1 MSQASESPAKQTHH
15 LRTWLVV
22 GACLI
27 YCVLLRVLPYVLT
40 AMGAQNDWFSQNFPW
55 SLTPILAVGMFA
67 GAMFTNRYAAA
78 GLLLAALIVSDL
90 GIWLASG
97 HIEWAFYPGTP
108 FNYLCLLATILLGY
122 VLRNDRSWIKPIGM
136 GVLASVAYF
145 IVSNFGSWLTLQEYT
160 KDVSGLIQCYVSAL
174 PFYRN
179 LLAGTC
185 LGSVVLFCPLLLN
198 ALAPIQEPSSQLD
211 QSGSSTAR

>member
-1 MSQASESPAKQTHH
+1 MSQASEPPMKQTHH
-15 LRTWLVV
+15 LRVWLVV
-22 GACLI
+22 VACLI

-40 AMGAQNDWFSQNFPW
+40 AIGAQNDWFSQNFPW
-55 SLTPILAVGMFA
+55 SFTPVLAVGMLA
-67 GAMFTNRYAAA
+67 GAMLTNRYAAA
-78 GLLLAALIVSDL
+78 GLLLAALIASDV

-97 HIEWAFYPGTP
+97 HLDWAFYPGTP

-145 IVSNFGSWLTLQEYT
+145 VVSNFGSWLTLEEYT
-160 KDVSGLIQCYVSAL
+160 KDLSGLVQCYVSAL
-174 PFYRN
+174 PFFRN

-185 LGSVVLFCPLLLN
+185 LGTVILFCPLVLS
-198 ALAPIQEPSSQLD
+198 ALAPAPERSGELPQPRSS
-211 QSGSSTAR
+211 SAR